1 MVFMCN
7 TGYEDKLKLCTN
19 IYLQQYNTTPSLTT
33 SQSAIQKEN
42 PNEVNLT
49 CIYTGKIYMQM

>member
-1 MVFMCN
+1 MCN